1 VLLSRSMGASLKPV
15 LFVALLLALDGT
27 SGYLKAAD
35 PAVRRTLRILTYNIH
50 HGEGRDGELDLPRL
64 ARVMTGVDPD
74 LVALQEVDQGTMR
87 AGGLNELTELGHLT
101 GMHAEFGK
109 AMDFQGGDYGVG
121 VLSRWPIVHAD
132 NRRLP
137 GLPDREPRTAL
148 TVSIAMGE
156 HEPLLTFTSTHL
168 DQGRE
173 LGNRLVQAGFLN
185 ELLTRGAAGPSILA
199 GDMNSRV
206 DTEAMQILVE
216 QWTDVFLDREPADPG
231 RLQRRVDHVLARPAG
246 RWRTVDSQ
254 VIDDMVAS
262 DHRPVLVVL
271 ELIGNP

>member
-1 VLLSRSMGASLKPV
+1 
-15 LFVALLLALDGT
+15 
-27 SGYLKAAD
+27 
-35 PAVRRTLRILTYNIH
+35 
-50 HGEGRDGELDLPRL
+50 
-64 ARVMTGVDPD
+64 MTGVDPD
-74 LVALQEVDQGTMR
+74 LVALQEVDQGTAR

-109 AMDFQGGDYGVG
+109 AMDFLGGDYGVG

-132 NRRLP
+132 NRSLP

-173 LGNRLVQAGFLN
+173 LGNRLAQAGFLN
-185 ELLTRGAAGPSILA
+185 ELLTRGAARPSILA

-216 QWTDVFLDREPADPG
+216 QWADVFVDREPADPG

-254 VIDDMVAS
+254 VIDDTVAS